1 MNDTL
6 LSMKGIVK
14 NFPGVRALDHVNFD
28 LRAGEVHVLAGQN
41 GAGKSTL
48 IKILTGAYQRDK
60 GQIILRGNETE
71 IRNPHHSI
79 ALGIAAIYQELNLVP
94 HLSVGENIF
103 LGREPKYLLGTSVDW
118 RKMHLQATRQL
129 SALGIYVDS
138 KAIVGT
144 LGVGLQQ
151 MVEIAKA
158 LSQNADLLIMD
169 EPTSALS
176 EREIEVLFDTMRK
189 LKKNGVAVI
198 YISHRLKEAQEIG
211 DRVSVIRDGKN
222 VGTLDA
228 SEATTEKIAAM
239 MVGREVKGR
248 FNRDRQAVGDE
259 ILRVENLSR
268 GRAVKNASFSLRAGE
283 VLGIAGVMGS
293 GRTELVRALFGAD
306 RRDSG
311 RIFLWGKETK
321 IQSPADAVREGIA
334 LLTEDRKAQGL
345 VLGMSVKGNVSLAS
359 LNRFAS
365 FGIVRGREETGAVDK
380 YVRDLNV
387 MTPSIQNEAQYLSGG
402 NQQKV
407 VLAKWLCTLSRVF
420 VFDEPTRGIDVG
432 AKLEVAA
439 LINELAKEGA
449 GIIMIS
455 SELEE
460 LVALA
465 DRVLVMRE
473 GEVVHEFTWEEVS
486 EEAILHHALGYTVGT
501 DELEGAQS

>member
-6 LSMKGIVK
+6 LSMKGIMK
-14 NFPGVRALDHVNFD
+14 DFPGVRALDHVDFD
-28 LRAGEVHVLAGQN
+28 LYAGEVHVLAGQN

-48 IKILTGAYQRDK
+48 IKILTGAYEKDE
-60 GQIILRGNETE
+60 GEIILRGKQTE
-71 IRNPHHSI
+71 IRSPHHSI
-79 ALGIAAIYQELNLVP
+79 ALGIAVIYQELNLVP
-94 HLSVGENIF
+94 YLSVGENIF
-103 LGREPKYLLGTSVDW
+103 LGREPKRLLGTSVDW
-118 RKMHLQATRQL
+118 GKLHRQATHQL
-129 SALGIYVDS
+129 STLGIHVDS

-169 EPTSALS
+169 EPTSALT
-176 EREIEVLFDTMRK
+176 EREIEVLFDTMKK
-189 LKKNGVAVI
+189 LKKSGVAVI

-222 VGTLDA
+222 VGTLDM

-248 FNRDRQAVGDE
+248 FNRERQPLGDE
-259 ILRVENLSR
+259 ILRVEDLSR
-268 GRAVKNASFSLRAGE
+268 GRAVRNASLSVRAGE

-293 GRTELVRALFGAD
+293 GRTELVRVLFGAD
-306 RRDSG
+306 RRDTG
-311 RIFLWGKETK
+311 RIFLEGEEIK
-321 IQSPADAVREGIA
+321 IHSPADAVREGIA

-345 VLGMSVKGNVSLAS
+345 VQGMSVKGNVSLAS
-359 LNRFAS
+359 LDRFAS
-365 FGIVRGREETGAVDK
+365 LGIVNSHTETEAVNGF
-380 YVRDLNV
+380 VHDLRI
-387 MTPSIQNEAQYLSGG
+387 MTPSIQNEVQYLSGG

-420 VFDEPTRGIDVG
+420 IFDEPTRGIDVG
-432 AKLEVAA
+432 AKLEIAA
-439 LINELAKEGA
+439 LINNLAKEGA
-449 GIIMIS
+449 GVIMIS

-473 GEVVHEFTWEEVS
+473 GEIVREFTWEEVS
-486 EEAILHHALGYTVGT
+486 EEAILYYALGEIVET